1 MYIINL
7 IIPMLIHSSSGDKE
21 QKIHEFTWI
30 KSIVLVLSAMT
41 QRGWSI
47 SPSTSSARIVFFRY
61 ISNIYEN

>member
-7 IIPMLIHSSSGDKE
+7 VVPMLIYSSSGDKE

-30 KSIVLVLSAMT
+30 KSIILVLSAMT

-47 SPSTSSARIVFFRY
+47 SPSTSSTRVVFFR
-61 ISNIYEN
+61 